1 MDFINSIG
9 GWIFLL
15 VGLAISIALHEIGHM
30 WPAKK
35 FGVKVTKYMVGF
47 GPTLFSRQRGDTEY
61 GIKLIPLGGYIQM
74 VGMLPPTQP
83 ANAKKNLWQRLTRGA
98 QPTEKIVIADE
109 DKGKTFYELA
119 PWKKLIIMFG
129 GPFANLLI
137 AAVLAVVLF
146 SGFGA
151 YERTSTVKD
160 VLSCIPSASNPDCE
174 DPIPASPSSKAGLL
188 PGDKILSFAGKPID
202 NWSDVEAELKNSVG
216 KTVSLIVERSDLVLT
231 LSIEP
236 VLLTTPEES
245 RPYLGVY
252 LETERTP
259 KDASYALAQVG
270 TMLSDTASMIIQLPL
285 QAGAAL
291 TEIAPGSERSENG
304 AISIVGLGQFS
315 GQIASNDQISF
326 EDKMLSQLGLLM
338 SLNVALFVFNMVPL
352 VPLDGGHIAGAVYE
366 SIKRGVFRV
375 RGKKWVRPVD
385 TSQMMPIAYFVASLL
400 IVLTIVLVLRDILN
414 PLSM

>member
-1 MDFINSIG
+1 
-9 GWIFLL
+9 
-15 VGLAISIALHEIGHM
+15 
-30 WPAKK
+30 
-35 FGVKVTKYMVGF
+35 
-47 GPTLFSRQRGDTEY
+47 
-61 GIKLIPLGGYIQM
+61 
-74 VGMLPPTQP
+74 
-83 ANAKKNLWQRLTRGA
+83 
-98 QPTEKIVIADE
+98 
-109 DKGKTFYELA
+109 
-119 PWKKLIIMFG
+119 
-129 GPFANLLI
+129 
-137 AAVLAVVLF
+137 
-146 SGFGA
+146 
-151 YERTSTVKD
+151 
-160 VLSCIPSASNPDCE
+160 
-174 DPIPASPSSKAGLL
+174 
-188 PGDKILSFAGKPID
+188 
-202 NWSDVEAELKNSVG
+202 
-216 KTVSLIVERSDLVLT
+216 VLT

-259 KDASYALAQVG
+259 KDAGYALAQVG

>member
-1 MDFINSIG
+1 MDLINNIG
-9 GWIFLL
+9 GWVFLL
-15 VGLAISIALHEIGHM
+15 IGLAVSIALHEIGHM

-47 GPTLFSRQRGDTEY
+47 GPTLFSRKRGDTEY
-61 GIKLIPLGGYIQM
+61 GFKLIPLGGYIQM
-74 VGMLPPTQP
+74 VGMLPPTQS
-83 ANAKKNLWQRLTRGA
+83 AESKKNWWQRLTSGA
-98 QPTEKIVIADE
+98 QPTEQIVIPEE
-109 DKGKTFYELA
+109 DQGKTFYELA

-137 AAVLAVVLF
+137 AAVLALVLF

-160 VLSCIPSASNPDCE
+160 VLSCIPSASNDDCA
-174 DPIPASPSSKAGLL
+174 DPNPPSPSSKAGLL
-188 PGDKILSFAGKPID
+188 PGDKILSFSGKPVER
-202 NWSDVEAELKNSVG
+202 WSDVEAELAQSVG
-216 KTVSLIVERSDLVLT
+216 KTVQLVVQRSGVDIN

-236 VLLTTPEES
+236 VLLKEGGSS

-252 LETERTP
+252 LETVRTP
-259 KDASYALAQVG
+259 KDATYALSQVG
-270 TMLSDTASMIIQLPL
+270 TMMAETANMIIQLPL

-291 TEIAPGSERSENG
+291 SEIAPGSERSENG
-304 AISIVGLGQFS
+304 AISIIGLGQFS

-366 SIKRGVFRV
+366 SIKRGVFKV

-385 TSQMMPIAYFVASLL
+385 TTQMMPIAYFVATLL

>member
-1 MDFINSIG
+1 MDFINNIG
-9 GWIFLL
+9 GWVFLL
-15 VGLAISIALHEIGHM
+15 IGLAVSIALHEIGHM

-47 GPTLFSRQRGDTEY
+47 GLTLFSRKRGDTEY

-83 ANAKKNLWQRLTRGA
+83 AGSKINWWQRFTSGA
-98 QPTEKIVIADE
+98 QPTEQIVIAEE
-109 DKGKTFYELA
+109 DQGKTFYELA

-137 AAVLAVVLF
+137 AAVLALVLF

-160 VLSCIPSASNPDCE
+160 VLSCIPSASNDDCA
-174 DPIPASPSSKAGLL
+174 DPNPPSPSSKAGLL
-188 PGDKILSFAGKPID
+188 PGDKILSFSGKPVER
-202 NWSDVEAELKNSVG
+202 WSDVEAELAQSVG
-216 KTVSLIVERSDLVLT
+216 KTVQLVVQRSGVDIN

-236 VLLTTPEES
+236 VLLKEGGSS

-252 LETERTP
+252 LETVRTP
-259 KDASYALAQVG
+259 KDATYALSQVG
-270 TMLSDTASMIIQLPL
+270 TMMAETANMIIQLPL

-291 TEIAPGSERSENG
+291 SEIAPGSERSENG
-304 AISIVGLGQFS
+304 AISIIGLGQFS

-366 SIKRGVFRV
+366 SIKRGVFKV

-385 TSQMMPIAYFVASLL
+385 TTQMMPIAYFVATLL

>member
-83 ANAKKNLWQRLTRGA
+83 ADAKKNLWQRLTKGA
-98 QPTEKIVIADE
+98 QPTEQIVIAEE

-129 GPFANLLI
+129 GPFANLVI

-160 VLSCIPSASNPDCE
+160 VLSCVPSAANADCE
-174 DPIPASPSSKAGLL
+174 DPNPASPSSKAGLL
-188 PGDKILSFAGKPID
+188 PGDKILSFAGKPVD

-216 KTVSLIVERSDLVLT
+216 KTVSLVVERSDLVLT

-259 KDASYALAQVG
+259 KDAGYALAQVG

>member
-1 MDFINSIG
+1 MEFINNIG
-9 GWIFLL
+9 GWVFLL
-15 VGLAISIALHEIGHM
+15 IGLAISIALHEIGHM

-47 GPTLFSRQRGDTEY
+47 GPTLFSRKRGDTEY

-74 VGMLPPTQP
+74 VGMLPPTQ
-83 ANAKKNLWQRLTRGA
+83 AADAKKNWWQRLTAGA
-98 QPTEKIVIADE
+98 QPNEQIVIAKEDE
-109 DKGKTFYELA
+109 GKTFYQLA

-146 SGFGA
+146 AGFGA

-160 VLSCIPSASNPDCE
+160 VLSCVPSESNKDCA
-174 DPIPASPSSKAGLL
+174 DPNPVSPSSKAGLL
-188 PGDKILSFAGKPID
+188 PGDKILGFAGQPVEY
-202 NWSDVEAELKNSVG
+202 WSDVESQLKDSVG
-216 KTVSLIVERSDLVLT
+216 KSVPMVVERNGVQVNLT
-231 LSIEP
+231 IEP
-236 VLLTTPEES
+236 TELTTSGMS

-252 LETERTP
+252 LEVKRVP
-259 KDASYALAQVG
+259 QSVGAALGQVG
-270 TMLSDTASMIIQLPL
+270 VMMSDTAAMIIQLPL
-285 QAGAAL
+285 QAGAAI
-291 TEIAPGSERSENG
+291 TEIAPGSERNENG
-304 AISIVGLGQFS
+304 AISIIGLGQFS
-315 GQIASNDQISF
+315 GQIASDASISF

-352 VPLDGGHIAGAVYE
+352 VPLDGGHIAGAIYE

-414 PLSM
+414 PLSL

>member
-1 MDFINSIG
+1 MDFINNIG
-9 GWIFLL
+9 GWVFLL
-15 VGLAISIALHEIGHM
+15 IGLAISIALHEIGHL

-35 FGVKVTKYMVGF
+35 FGVKVAKYMVGF
-47 GPTLFSRQRGDTEY
+47 GPTLFSRKRGDTEY

-74 VGMLPPTQP
+74 VGMLPPTQE
-83 ANAKKNLWQRLTRGA
+83 ATAKKNWWQRLTSGA
-98 QPTEKIVIADE
+98 QPTEQIVIAEE

-160 VLSCIPSASNPDCE
+160 VLSCVPSQSNQDCA
-174 DPIPASPSSKAGLL
+174 DPNPASPSSKAGLL
-188 PGDKILSFAGKPID
+188 PGDKILSFSGKSVQ

-216 KTVSLIVERSDLVLT
+216 KTVSLVVERSGVELT

-236 VLLTTPEES
+236 VLLKEGESS

-252 LETERTP
+252 LETVRAP
-259 KDASYALAQVG
+259 KDAIYALGQVG
-270 TMLSDTASMIIQLPL
+270 VMLSDTASMIIQLPL

-326 EDKMLSQLGLLM
+326 EDKMLSQIGLLM

-352 VPLDGGHIAGAVYE
+352 VPLDGGHIAAAVYE
-366 SIKRGVFRV
+366 SIKRGAFRV

>member
-1 MDFINSIG
+1 MDFINNIS
-9 GWIFLL
+9 GWVFLL
-15 VGLAISIALHEIGHM
+15 IGLAVSIALHEIGHM

-47 GPTLFSRQRGDTEY
+47 GPTLFSRKRGDTEY

-74 VGMLPPTQP
+74 VGMLPPSHG
-83 ANAKKNLWQRLTRGA
+83 ANAKKNWWQRLTNGA
-98 QPTEKIVIADE
+98 QPNEQIVIAEE
-109 DKGKTFYELA
+109 DQGKTFYELA

-129 GPFANLLI
+129 GPFANLVI

-146 SGFGA
+146 AGFGA

-160 VLSCIPSASNPDCE
+160 VLSCVPSETNKDCADPNPD
-174 DPIPASPSSKAGLL
+174 SPSSKAGLL
-188 PGDKILSFAGKPID
+188 PGDKILSFAGQPVEY
-202 NWSDVEAELKNSVG
+202 WSDVESQLNDSVG
-216 KTVSLIVERSDLVLT
+216 KSVAMVVERNGAQISLT
-231 LSIEP
+231 IEP
-236 VLLTTPEES
+236 TLLTSAGLS

-252 LETERTP
+252 LEVERVP
-259 KDASYALAQVG
+259 QSVGAALGQVG
-270 TMLSDTASMIIQLPL
+270 MMMSDTAAMIIQLPL
-285 QAGAAL
+285 QAGAAI
-291 TEIAPGSERSENG
+291 TEIAPGSERNEND
-304 AISIVGLGQFS
+304 AISIIGLGQFS
-315 GQIASNDQISF
+315 GQIASDASISF

-352 VPLDGGHIAGAVYE
+352 VPLDGGHIAGAIYE

-414 PLSM
+414 PLSL

>member
-1 MDFINSIG
+1 MDFINNIG
-9 GWIFLL
+9 GWVFLL
-15 VGLAISIALHEIGHM
+15 IGLAISIALHEIGHM

-47 GPTLFSRQRGDTEY
+47 GPTLFSRKRGDTEY

-74 VGMLPPTQP
+74 VGMLPPTQETT
-83 ANAKKNLWQRLTRGA
+83 AKKNWWQRLTSGA
-98 QPTEKIVIADE
+98 QPTEQILIAEE

-160 VLSCIPSASNPDCE
+160 VLSCVPSQSNQDCA
-174 DPIPASPSSKAGLL
+174 DPNPASPSSKAGLL
-188 PGDKILSFAGKPID
+188 PGDKILSFSGKSVE

-216 KTVSLIVERSDLVLT
+216 KTVSLVVERSGVELT

-236 VLLTTPEES
+236 VLLKEGESS

-252 LETERTP
+252 LETVRAP
-259 KDASYALAQVG
+259 KDAIYALGQVG
-270 TMLSDTASMIIQLPL
+270 VMLSDTASMIIQLPL

>member
-83 ANAKKNLWQRLTRGA
+83 ADAKKNLWQRLTKGA
-98 QPTEKIVIADE
+98 QPTEQIVIAEE

-129 GPFANLLI
+129 GPFANLVI

-160 VLSCIPSASNPDCE
+160 VLSCVPSAANADCE
-174 DPIPASPSSKAGLL
+174 DPNPASPSSKVGLL
-188 PGDKILSFAGKPID
+188 PGDKILSFAGKPVD

-216 KTVSLIVERSDLVLT
+216 KTVSLVVERSDLVLT

-259 KDASYALAQVG
+259 KDAGYALAQVG

>member
-83 ANAKKNLWQRLTRGA
+83 ADAKKNLWQRLTKGA
-98 QPTEKIVIADE
+98 QPTEQIVIAEE

-129 GPFANLLI
+129 GPFANLVI

-160 VLSCIPSASNPDCE
+160 VLSCVPSAANPDCE
-174 DPIPASPSSKAGLL
+174 DPNPASPSSKAGLL
-188 PGDKILSFAGKPID
+188 PGDKILSFAGTPVD
-202 NWSDVEAELKNSVG
+202 NWFDVEAELKNSVG
-216 KTVSLIVERSDLVLT
+216 KTVSLVVERSDLVLT

-259 KDASYALAQVG
+259 KDAGYALAQVG